1 LLLIPHHDADPRI
14 LKKEFLPLRD
24 RGNCMN
30 VADYSGSCRRILV
43 NFLRG
48 GLPRFFGTRSL
59 RPNGLPT
66 ATKFG
71 LIIIII
77 IMLY

>member
-1 LLLIPHHDADPRI
+1 
-14 LKKEFLPLRD
+14 
-24 RGNCMN
+24 MN

-77 IMLY
+77 IIIMLY